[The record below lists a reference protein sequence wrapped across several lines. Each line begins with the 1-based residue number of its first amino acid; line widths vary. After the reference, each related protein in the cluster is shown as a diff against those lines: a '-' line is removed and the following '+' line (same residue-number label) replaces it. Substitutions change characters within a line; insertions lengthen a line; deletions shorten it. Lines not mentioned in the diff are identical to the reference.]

1 METMLNFAF
10 MTYKQFFAPCD
21 VNPTG
26 LRRARDRGR
35 SSTILLRVDATMLE

>member
-1 METMLNFAF
+1 MNDSLHHV
-10 MTYKQFFAPCD
+10 D

-26 LRRARDRGR
+26 LRARDRGR